1 MGTTPILGLPFPED
15 TDPVAQGADA
25 IEALADALDTYL
37 SSPGWVAADP
47 QIRQNGVDW
56 PLGDFGGTPGDS
68 GNTEGWYRVRAGV
81 VEGWQLGV
89 LNANGPT
96 FPPTPAAPC
105 YARMPFAPTDFRP
118 RHVVGSW
125 VLISFDDS
133 TVASGIMRY
142 DQEIVAGQHWARLSQ
157 NLNSSFQYGLGLKWH
172 YPTDV
177 L

>member
-1 MGTTPILGLPFPED
+1 
-15 TDPVAQGADA
+15 
-25 IEALADALDTYL
+25 
-37 SSPGWVAADP
+37 
-47 QIRQNGVDW
+47 
-56 PLGDFGGTPGDS
+56 
-68 GNTEGWYRVRAGV
+68 
-81 VEGWQLGV
+81 
-89 LNANGPT
+89 
-96 FPPTPAAPC
+96 
-105 YARMPFAPTDFRP
+105 MPFAPTDFRP